1 MSLEPSGHNEPKKR
15 NALMP
20 VYFALV
26 LTLGLAGGYFLTNPT
41 SAKIIANTNEQ
52 ANGNKMSS
60 LINYI
65 EKNYVDTIDP
75 NDLEE
80 KAIASL
86 LKNLDPH
93 SDYIPAKE
101 FELVNEP
108 LEGNFDGIG
117 VEFNIIKDTVRV
129 VNPIIGGPSERLGIK
144 AGDKIVSV

>member
-1 MSLEPSGHNEPKKR
+1 MSFEPSNNDQPKKR

-20 VYFALV
+20 VYFAIV
-26 LTLGLAGGYFLTNPT
+26 LSLGLTGGYFITQRT
-41 SAKIIANTNEQ
+41 SSPIIASNYIQ
-52 ANGNKMSS
+52 ANGTKMNS

-65 EKNYVDTIDP
+65 EKHYVDTIDP
-75 NDLEE
+75 GDLEE

-117 VEFNIIKDTVRV
+117 VEFNIIKD
-129 VNPIIGGPSERLGIK
+129 
-144 AGDKIVSV
+144 

>member
-1 MSLEPSGHNEPKKR
+1 MN
-15 NALMP
+15 
-20 VYFALV
+20 
-26 LTLGLAGGYFLTNPT
+26 
-41 SAKIIANTNEQ
+41 
-52 ANGNKMSS
+52 S

-65 EKNYVDTIDP
+65 EKHYVDTIDP
-75 NDLEE
+75 ADLEE

-129 VNPIIGGPSERLGIK
+129 VNPIIDGPSEKLGIK
-144 AGDKIVSV
+144 AGDKIVAVDGTPMTGKKVTNKSHYC